1 MLAILQARCSS
12 KRLPRKVLSSVNGKP
27 IILWQLERILQSNEI
42 SRVIVATSDD
52 ASDDELV
59 DLLDDQGFEVSRGNL
74 DNVLERFIRVINEQ
88 GIDSFVRLTADCPL
102 FMPAIADKLIS
113 KFHELQVDYLSNT
126 ITPTFPDGCDV
137 EVVKS
142 EKLFQLFGS
151 QPSEAEQ
158 EHVTLGLYKR
168 NKFAVCVNI
177 ENDQNDSNYR
187 WTLDTHEDL
196 DFVRAVYEHMVGR
209 ESTFGYSD
217 VMDLIRVGAVRENMA
232 IR

>member
-177 ENDQNDSNYR
+177 ENDQNESNYR

-217 VMDLIRVGAVRENMA
+217 VMDLIRVGAVRENLA

>member
-177 ENDQNDSNYR
+177 ENDQNESNYR

-196 DFVRAVYEHMVGR
+196 DFVRVVYEHMVGR

>member
-12 KRLPRKVLSSVNGKP
+12 KRLPRKVLSRVNGKP
-27 IILWQLERILQSNEI
+27 IILWQLERILQSKEI

-59 DLLDDQGFEVSRGNL
+59 DLLDDRGFEVSRGNL
-74 DNVLERFIRVINEQ
+74 NNVLERFIRVINEQ

-102 FMPAIADKLIS
+102 FMPAIADKLIG

-151 QPSEAEQ
+151 QPSEAEL

-168 NKFAVCVNI
+168 NEFAVCVNI
-177 ENDQNDSNYR
+177 ENDQNESNYR

-196 DFVRAVYEHMVGR
+196 DFVRAVYENMLGR

>member
-42 SRVIVATSDD
+42 SRVIVATSND

-168 NKFAVCVNI
+168 NGFAVCVNI
-177 ENDQNDSNYR
+177 ENNQNESNYR

-217 VMDLIRVGAVRENMA
+217 VMDLIRVGAVRENLA

>member
-42 SRVIVATSDD
+42 SRVIVATSND

-177 ENDQNDSNYR
+177 ENDQNESNYR

-217 VMDLIRVGAVRENMA
+217 VMDLIRVGAVRENLA

>member
-1 MLAILQARCSS
+1 
-12 KRLPRKVLSSVNGKP
+12 
-27 IILWQLERILQSNEI
+27 
-42 SRVIVATSDD
+42 
-52 ASDDELV
+52 
-59 DLLDDQGFEVSRGNL
+59 
-74 DNVLERFIRVINEQ
+74 
-88 GIDSFVRLTADCPL
+88 
-102 FMPAIADKLIS
+102 
-113 KFHELQVDYLSNT
+113 VDYLSNT

-168 NKFAVCVNI
+168 SEFAVCVNI
-177 ENDQNDSNYR
+177 ENDQNESNYR
-187 WTLDTHEDL
+187 WTLDTHKDL